1 MSGADD
7 FDLKPT
13 GKRPNRRS
21 ILRAIAASAGSWL
34 LRNH

>member
-7 FDLKPT
+7 FDLEPT

-21 ILRAIAASAGSWL
+21 ILRAIAARSSSWL